1 MRLPILVFNIETT
14 LDLTS
19 GAHLHGLS
27 HLAEQD
33 IEQAL
38 NKLRRQETGSDF
50 QRLPLHKI
58 SCISGL
64 WVDEN
69 GLRLF
74 SFSHTTLTELEIL
87 EKFLSIFEKRHP
99 ILVSWNG
106 AQFDLPVILL
116 RAMYYGL
123 SAPRLFDQG
132 EIDQQRRFNNYQN
145 RYHQQHIDL
154 MDSMSMFNRQNFQK
168 LDDIAA
174 FLGLPFRDK
183 ITTPVE
189 VKSEQAVIQTWL
201 IYLRWVLLKGQLT
214 QSQHEEAIQNVIA
227 CLKAHT
233 QQHDFLTHWQ
243 VVAEHTALSRTFFH
257 D

>member
-14 LDLTS
+14 LDLAS
-19 GAHLHGLS
+19 GAHLHGLN

-33 IEQAL
+33 VEQAL
-38 NKLRRQETGSDF
+38 NKLRRQDIGSDF

-58 SCISGL
+58 ICISGL
-64 WVDEN
+64 WVDEK
-69 GLRLF
+69 GIRLF
-74 SFSHTTLTELEIL
+74 SFCETVLTELEIL

-99 ILVSWNG
+99 VLVSWNG
-106 AQFDLPVILL
+106 VQFDLPVILL
-116 RAMYYGL
+116 RAMHYGL

-174 FLGLPFRDK
+174 FLGLPFHAK
-183 ITTPVE
+183 IANSV
-189 VKSEQAVIQTWL
+189 VAKSEQAVIKTWL

-214 QSQHEEAIQNVIA
+214 PRHHADGIQAMIAYLSSHE
-227 CLKAHT
+227 KH
-233 QQHDFLTHWQ
+233 HDFLKNWKS
-243 VVAEHTALSRTFFH
+243 VAEHTALSRTFFH